1 VAETLFIS
9 DLHLDRD
16 RPEIRNLFHQ
26 FLNTRASQADALY
39 ILGDL
44 FEFWIGSDDPADT
57 HLDTL
62 RALKQLSGSGVPV
75 YFIPGNRDF
84 LVDQAFTEQSG
95 CQILDDH
102 TVIDLYGSPALIMH
116 GDTLCT
122 DDIEYQKMRQ
132 MFRNPEWQAGFLAL
146 PYEARL
152 QQVLALRQKSAKAM
166 QDKAEYIMDVNQ
178 TAVEKALRE
187 NEVTRLIHGH
197 THRPAVHEFDLDN
210 QEATRYVLGDW
221 YEQGSLLSCTPEGCS
236 LTELPAG
243 QGRD

>member
-9 DLHLDRD
+9 DLHLDRE

-26 FLNTRASQADALY
+26 FLSNRASQADALY

-44 FEFWIGSDDPADT
+44 FEFWIGSDDPENT
-57 HLDTL
+57 HSDTL
-62 RALKQLSGSGVPV
+62 QALKQLSDSGVPV
-75 YFIPGNRDF
+75 FFIPGNRDF
-84 LVDQAFTEQSG
+84 LVDQVFAQQSG

-102 TVIDLYGSPALIMH
+102 TVIDLYGNPALIMH
-116 GDTLCT
+116 GDTLCS

-132 MFRNPEWQAGFLAL
+132 MFRNPEWQAGFLTL

-152 QQVLALRQKSAKAM
+152 QQVLALRQKSAEAM

-178 TAVEKALRE
+178 TAVENALRE
-187 NEVTRLIHGH
+187 HEVRSLIHGH
-197 THRPAVHEFDLDN
+197 THRPAVHEFELDN
-210 QEATRYVLGDW
+210 QKVTRYVLGDW

-236 LTELPAG
+236 LTELPAD
-243 QGRD
+243 QAQD